1 MNYLTKNKL
10 YKGNIEFL
18 YAKISANMI
27 HFFGN
32 SSLDE
37 HKEVLYRYLSY
48 KEASYHRFI
57 NPIEYLNAIFP
68 NKSIIDEIDKSQIIY
83 SYCIGEYRMLPILIN
98 QLGYNIT
105 VLLAGRIK
113 NQQSELFYSLNQ
125 HLNGSKLSKQKLKFI
140 SSEEDNVIWK
150 LKSDIANGN
159 KVLVFIDGNSGVDKN
174 PKNLIRSSFFSQT
187 VFLHQGIS
195 YLSHIIKA
203 IPLGI
208 VMSYNNEEFLFN
220 SFKHNNIIHSDR
232 NSFAKNLIVEIFSD
246 LEELLIKIDISKWD
260 TLEGIHKWLDNGNL
274 NFENYKNGEN
284 SFLNNA
290 NIEFNA
296 FRYSPFYLGKNYYI
310 FDKKQ
315 YLTYKI
321 QKKDYKKYAKYIE
334 L

>member
-1 MNYLTKNKL
+1 MNYLKKNKL
-10 YKGNIEFL
+10 YKGNLEFL

-48 KEASYHRFI
+48 KETSYSRFI
-57 NPIEYLNAIFP
+57 NSMEYLSSILP
-68 NKSIIDEIDKSQIIY
+68 NQSIIDEIDKSHIIY
-83 SYCIGEYRMLPILIN
+83 SYCIGEYRMLPVLLT
-98 QLGYNIT
+98 QLGYNTT
-105 VLLAGRIK
+105 VLMKGRIK
-113 NQQSELFYSLNQ
+113 NQQSELFFSLNQ
-125 HLNGSKLSKQKLKFI
+125 YLNGSKLSKQKLKFI
-140 SSEEDNVIWK
+140 SSEEDNVLWK

-174 PKNLIRSSFFSQT
+174 PKNLVRSSFFSQP

-195 YLSHIIKA
+195 YLSYIVKT

-208 VMSYNNEEFLFN
+208 VMSYNEEFTFN
-220 SFKHNNIIHSDR
+220 TFKHNNIFHSGR
-232 NSFAKNLIVEIFSD
+232 NLFAKNLIIDIFSD
-246 LEELLIKIDISKWD
+246 LEELLKKIDLSKWD
-260 TLEGIHKWLDNGNL
+260 TLEGIHKWLDTENL

-296 FRYSPFYLGKNYYI
+296 FRYSPFSLGKDYFV

-321 QKKDYKKYAKYIE
+321 QKKDYRAYAKYVE